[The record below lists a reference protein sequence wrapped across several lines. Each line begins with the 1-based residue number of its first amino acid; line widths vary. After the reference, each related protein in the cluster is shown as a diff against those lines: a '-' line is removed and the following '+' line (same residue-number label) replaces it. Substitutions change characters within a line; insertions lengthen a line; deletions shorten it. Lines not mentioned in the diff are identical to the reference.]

1 LNSPQGSVG
10 QRGEERRG
18 EEEQTV
24 AVIDL
29 AVPYFTVLHH
39 ALLYLMDLR
48 CLLYCRCSRELD

>member
-1 LNSPQGSVG
+1 
-10 QRGEERRG
+10 
-18 EEEQTV
+18 V
-24 AVIDL
+24 AIIDL